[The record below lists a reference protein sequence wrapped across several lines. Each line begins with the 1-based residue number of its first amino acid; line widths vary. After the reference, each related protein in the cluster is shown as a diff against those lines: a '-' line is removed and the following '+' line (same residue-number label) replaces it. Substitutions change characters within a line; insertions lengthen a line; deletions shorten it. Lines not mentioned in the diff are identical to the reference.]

1 MKKYEFKKIT
11 LDEYK
16 LVIENKE
23 YPFKRTIEMGEKVQ
37 GITASARIKMLKELT
52 KMGLTKNDLII
63 KKDLRNGKTTYDETN
78 YQEFEK
84 KFIEEETLQVA
95 NYLMENCF
103 KMTTTKLFEE
113 LGINVNSE
121 INEDEANGIMMFT
134 QKFITIISKEEE
146 DTPSDGSPEQL

>member
-63 KKDLRNGKTTYDETN
+63 KKDFGNGKITYDETN

-95 NYLMENCF
+95 NDLMENCF

>member
-63 KKDLRNGKTTYDETN
+63 KKDLGNGKTVYDETN

-95 NYLMENCF
+95 NDLMESCF
-103 KMTTTKLFEE
+103 KMTTIKLFEE

-134 QKFITIISKEEE
+134 QKFITIISKGEE

>member
-63 KKDLRNGKTTYDETN
+63 KKDLGNGKTVYDETN

-95 NYLMENCF
+95 NDLMESCF

-134 QKFITIISKEEE
+134 QKFITIISKEEK

>member
-1 MKKYEFKKIT
+1 MK
-11 LDEYK
+11 
-16 LVIENKE
+16 
-23 YPFKRTIEMGEKVQ
+23 EKVQ

-63 KKDLRNGKTTYDETN
+63 KKDLGNGKITYDETN

-95 NYLMENCF
+95 NDLMENCF

-121 INEDEANGIMMFT
+121 INEDEANGIMMFM

>member
-1 MKKYEFKKIT
+1 MKKYEFKKIA

-16 LVIENKE
+16 LIIENKE

-63 KKDLRNGKTTYDETN
+63 KKDLGNGKTVYDETN

-95 NYLMENCF
+95 NDLMESCF
-103 KMTTTKLFEE
+103 KMTTIKLFEE

-134 QKFITIISKEEE
+134 QKFITIISKGEE